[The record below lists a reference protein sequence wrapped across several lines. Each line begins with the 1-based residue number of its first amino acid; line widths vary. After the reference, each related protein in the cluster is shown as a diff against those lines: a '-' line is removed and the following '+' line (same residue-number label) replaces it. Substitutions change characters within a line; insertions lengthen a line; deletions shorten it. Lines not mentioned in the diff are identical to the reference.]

1 MSPFNPDKFR
11 LDSTSQGGVNS
22 SIDRKIEKLSK
33 KCAELIQ
40 KNRHKDAKKILSE
53 IKELKSLRLP
63 EDEIASNHD
72 LDDLEKTVV
81 TTPLLQSP
89 HLNNDYQELEKTL
102 ATTPLSLENQEKT
115 VVSPLQEIQQIPP
128 DLDKTVVTTPF
139 NPEQITIDQN
149 QQQQSVQQ
157 QQQQQKPQQNPS
169 TPQQNPRLPDSSQVQ
184 ESQETLPIQKS
195 DTKKST
201 IFGIGACVAAFFV
214 MAFFSFLAF
223 KDFPGRGNYFDWL
236 RAESVYQK
244 AESERNQGSF
254 DSAIANYIEANK
266 IYPELAKAA
275 DARGQIQL
283 IKGQT
288 KEALASFKD
297 AAQNNSKNSKFQR
310 DYANALRLND
320 EEVKAVEIVT
330 MLDTKEPGAPQ
341 NKALLALLQLKLNQ
355 VEADTTLAKA
365 LSNTND
371 SNFERDYYA
380 GIYYQTKE
388 DLPNSLTCFKR
399 ANKAEPMNVL
409 GLLEL
414 IKAKTLNKEDST
426 QEASDLTKVAGNWV
440 ESWHANAVQNELQ
453 KKYSEAAESYARAC
467 KLDSGN
473 SERFSRAAKAYLEA
487 GNNTN
492 AIKFAQDGLK
502 LNASNF
508 NCLDI
513 ISEADEHAD
522 PSKMEELYQ
531 NALKEVPDSAP
542 GWSGLASWQSKD
554 QGKTLE
560 ALESQAKAVKLDPKD
575 ALMWYQLAIY
585 LDSCGNTKEAIRAA
599 AEAMSLEPENEK
611 YTELRMNL
619 LSND

>member
-169 TPQQNPRLPDSSQVQ
+169 TPQKPPRLPDSSQVQ
-184 ESQETLPIQKS
+184 ESLETLPIQKVG
-195 DTKKST
+195 TQKST
-201 IFGIGACVAAFFV
+201 IFGICACVAAFFV

-244 AESERNQGSF
+244 AESERSQGSF

-283 IKGQT
+283 IKGQL

-297 AAQNNSKNSKFQR
+297 AAQNNPKNSKFQR

-320 EEVKAVEIVT
+320 EEVQAVEIVT

-341 NKALLALLQLKLNQ
+341 NKALLALLQLKLKQ
-355 VEADTTLAKA
+355 PEADTTLAKA

-414 IKAKTLNKEDST
+414 IKTKALQKEDAT

-440 ESWHANAVQNELQ
+440 ESWHCNAVQNELQ
-453 KKYSEAAESYARAC
+453 KKYSEAAESYAKAS
-467 KLDSGN
+467 KLDAGN

-487 GNNTN
+487 GNNAN
-492 AIKFAQDGLK
+492 AIKFAQEGLK
-502 LNASNF
+502 LSASNF
-508 NCLDI
+508 DCLDV
-513 ISEADEHAD
+513 ISKADEHAD

-542 GWSGLASWQSKD
+542 GWSGLASWQSQRED
-554 QGKTLE
+554 RSLE
-560 ALESQAKAVKLDPKD
+560 ALESQAKAVKLNPKD

>member
-63 EDEIASNHD
+63 EDDIESAKD
-72 LDDLEKTVV
+72 QVDLEKTVV
-81 TTPLLQSP
+81 TTPLFQAP
-89 HLNNDYQELEKTL
+89 DLNNEFKELEKTL
-102 ATTPLSLENQEKT
+102 VTTPLSIENQEKT
-115 VVSPLQEIQQIPP
+115 VVSPVPEIQQIPP

-139 NPEQITIDQN
+139 NPEQITLE
-149 QQQQSVQQ
+149 QQ
-157 QQQQQKPQQNPS
+157 QQQQPPPSPPLQTLPQE
-169 TPQQNPRLPDSSQVQ
+169 TPRLSDSSQVQ
-184 ESQETLPIQKS
+184 ESQETLPIQKGG
-195 DTKKST
+195 TKKST

-223 KDFPGRGNYFDWL
+223 KDFPGKGNYFDWL

-244 AESERNQGSF
+244 AESERSQGSF
-254 DSAIANYIEANK
+254 DSAIANYTEANK
-266 IYPELAKAA
+266 IYPELAKSA

-283 IKGQT
+283 IKGQL

-297 AAQNNSKNSKFQR
+297 AAQNNPKNSKFQR

-320 EEVKAVEIVT
+320 EEVQAVEIVT

-341 NKALLALLQLKLNQ
+341 NKALLALLQLKLKQ
-355 VEADTTLAKA
+355 PEADTTLAKA

-399 ANKAEPMNVL
+399 ANKAEPMNIL

-414 IKAKTLNKEDST
+414 IKTKALQKIDAT

-440 ESWHANAVQNELQ
+440 ESWHCYAVQNELQ
-453 KKYSEAAESYARAC
+453 KKYSEAAESYEKAC

-487 GNNTN
+487 GNNAN
-492 AIKFAQDGLK
+492 AIKFAQEGLK
-502 LNASNF
+502 LSASNF
-508 NCLDI
+508 DCLDV
-513 ISEADEHAD
+513 ISKADEHAD

-531 NALKEVPDSAP
+531 NALKVVPDSAP
-542 GWSGLASWQSKD
+542 GWSGLASWQSQRED
-554 QGKTLE
+554 RSLE
-560 ALESQAKAVKLDPKD
+560 ALESQAKAVKLNPKD

>member
-89 HLNNDYQELEKTL
+89 HLNNDYQELEQTL

-149 QQQQSVQQ
+149 QQQQ
-157 QQQQQKPQQNPS
+157 QKPQQNPS
-169 TPQQNPRLPDSSQVQ
+169 TPQKPPRLPDSSQVQ
-184 ESQETLPIQKS
+184 ESLETLPIQKVG
-195 DTKKST
+195 TQKST

-223 KDFPGRGNYFDWL
+223 KDFPGKGNYFDWL

-244 AESERNQGSF
+244 AESERSQGSF
-254 DSAIANYIEANK
+254 DSAIANYTEANK

-283 IKGQT
+283 IKGQL

-297 AAQNNSKNSKFQR
+297 AAQNNPKNSKFQR

-320 EEVKAVEIVT
+320 EEVQAVETVT
-330 MLDTKEPGAPQ
+330 MLDTQEPGAPQ
-341 NKALLALLQLKLNQ
+341 NKALLALLQLKLKQ
-355 VEADTTLAKA
+355 PEADTTLAKA

-414 IKAKTLNKEDST
+414 IKTKALQKEDAT

-440 ESWHANAVQNELQ
+440 ESWHCNAVQNELQ
-453 KKYSEAAESYARAC
+453 KKYSEAAESYAKAS
-467 KLDSGN
+467 KLDAGN

-487 GNNTN
+487 GNNAN
-492 AIKFAQDGLK
+492 AIKFAQEGLK
-502 LNASNF
+502 LSASNF
-508 NCLDI
+508 DCLDV
-513 ISEADEHAD
+513 ISKADEHAD

-542 GWSGLASWQSKD
+542 GWSGLASWQSQRED
-554 QGKTLE
+554 RSLE
-560 ALESQAKAVKLDPKD
+560 ALESQAKAVKLNPKN